1 MSRRIATD
9 QGGNRGP
16 RSSRLPR
23 GHDGQED
30 RPMSQ
35 GNGNPN
41 NIPVM
46 PFNFGNMQN
55 GMPAFPPNFL
65 QNFQNFAQQQ
75 GGAGQ

>member
-1 MSRRIATD
+1 
-9 QGGNRGP
+9 
-16 RSSRLPR
+16 
-23 GHDGQED
+23 
-30 RPMSQ
+30 MSQ
-35 GNGNPN
+35 GNANPN